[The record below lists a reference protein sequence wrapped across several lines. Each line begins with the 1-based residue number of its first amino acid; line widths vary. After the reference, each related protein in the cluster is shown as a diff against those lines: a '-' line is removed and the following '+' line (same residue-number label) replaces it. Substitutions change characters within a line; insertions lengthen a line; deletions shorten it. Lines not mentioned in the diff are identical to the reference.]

1 VTGSIRLR
9 VSAIQRLRI
18 GRTRGTLATYELR
31 IVRGTVPSEGSTHM
45 SGYLVP
51 TVIEQT
57 SRGERAFDLYSRLLD
72 QRIVFLGTQIDDASA
87 NLVVAQLLHL
97 EAENPER
104 DIQLYV
110 NSPGGSVTAAFGIYD
125 TMQHIGPDVATIC
138 VGQAASAAAV
148 LLAAGAAG
156 KRSVLPNARVLLHQ
170 PHGGAEG
177 QSTDI
182 QIQAR
187 EIQFARDRI
196 EEILAHHTGQ
206 PRERIAVDIER
217 DFILRGEDAVAYGV
231 VDTVLTPQQLRA
243 VPNAM
248 EAVAT
253 P

>member
-1 VTGSIRLR
+1 
-9 VSAIQRLRI
+9 
-18 GRTRGTLATYELR
+18 
-31 IVRGTVPSEGSTHM
+31 M

-72 QRIVFLGTQIDDASA
+72 QRVVFLGTQIDDASA

-97 EAENPER
+97 ESQDPDR
-104 DIQLYV
+104 DIQLYI
-110 NSPGGSVTAAFGIYD
+110 NSPGGSVTAGFGIYD
-125 TMQHIGPDVATIC
+125 TMQYVAPDVATMCI
-138 VGQAASAAAV
+138 GQAASMAAV
-148 LLAAGAAG
+148 LLAAGAGG

-187 EIQFARDRI
+187 EMQFARDRS

-217 DFILRGEDAVAYGV
+217 DFILRGDDAVAYGV
-231 VDTVLTPQQLRA
+231 VDQVISVRQLHEVTA
-243 VPNAM
+243 AH
-248 EAVAT
+248 AS
-253 P
+253 

>member
-1 VTGSIRLR
+1 
-9 VSAIQRLRI
+9 
-18 GRTRGTLATYELR
+18 
-31 IVRGTVPSEGSTHM
+31 M

-72 QRIVFLGTQIDDASA
+72 QRVVFLGTQIDDASA

-97 EAENPER
+97 ESQDPDR
-104 DIQLYV
+104 DIQLYI
-110 NSPGGSVTAAFGIYD
+110 NSPGGSVTAGFGIYD
-125 TMQHIGPDVATIC
+125 TMQYVAPDVATMCI
-138 VGQAASAAAV
+138 GQAASMAAV

-187 EIQFARDRI
+187 EMQFARDRS

-217 DFILRGEDAVAYGV
+217 DFILRGDDAVAYGV
-231 VDTVLTPQQLRA
+231 VDQVISTRQLREVTA
-243 VPNAM
+243 AH
-248 EAVAT
+248 AS
-253 P
+253 